1 MKVQYFPD
9 TDTLY
14 LTLQDK
20 PSLESEEV
28 SPDITLDFD
37 AQGAVVG
44 ITIDHASCQLDSLNV
59 ETILAASASASA
71 LPVAQ

>member
-14 LTLQDK
+14 LTLQNS
-20 PSLESEEV
+20 PSTESEEV

-37 AQGAVVG
+37 AKGTVVG
-44 ITIDHASCQLDSLNV
+44 ITIDHASRQLDSLNV
-59 ETILAASASASA
+59 ETILATSA
-71 LPVAQ
+71 LTGVR